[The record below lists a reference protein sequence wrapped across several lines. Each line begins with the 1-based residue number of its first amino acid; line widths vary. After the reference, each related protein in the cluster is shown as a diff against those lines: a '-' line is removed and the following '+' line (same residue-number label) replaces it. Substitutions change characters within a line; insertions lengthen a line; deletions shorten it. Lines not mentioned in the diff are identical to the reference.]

1 MAVNSVFREIYAMN
15 MLKKKGFSLIEIE
28 GNDCEIRTTA
38 MRIEGKKS
46 VTINDNMYIIN
57 PQKRKVKGGMS
68 VYRFKQGIA
77 VGEDESGKYIE
88 GTVDS
93 RLLNEVVDNARSV
106 GNNSSG
112 GDKQKELIMLGLGGV
127 IGLMLGWILSGVI
140 V

>member
-1 MAVNSVFREIYAMN
+1 MAINSVFREIYAMN
-15 MLKKKGFSLIEIE
+15 QLKSKGFSLIEVE

-46 VTINDNMYIIN
+46 VKINDNIYVIN
-57 PQKRKVKGGMS
+57 PKKRKVKGGMS

-77 VGEDESGKYIE
+77 VGEDDDGKYVE

-93 RLLNEVVDNARSV
+93 RLLNEVVDNARSI
-106 GNNSSG
+106 GSNSSA
-112 GDKQKELIMLGLGGV
+112 DKQKELIMLGLGGV
-127 IGLMLGWILSGVI
+127 IGIMLGWILSGVI